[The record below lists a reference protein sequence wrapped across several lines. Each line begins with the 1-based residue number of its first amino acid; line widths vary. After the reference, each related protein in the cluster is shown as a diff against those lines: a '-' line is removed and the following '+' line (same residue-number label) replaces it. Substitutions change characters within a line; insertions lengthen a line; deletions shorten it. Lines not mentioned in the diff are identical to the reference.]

1 MIEVTSSATE
11 KIRGMLAADN
21 PGGLLR
27 LGVVGGGCSGLQY
40 KFKYE
45 QNPRASDSV
54 LEVDGVRLCV
64 DPKSFRFLD
73 GMTLDYIE
81 TILEQRFLFKNPN
94 AEKSCGCGKSF
105 QV

>member
-1 MIEVTSSATE
+1 
-11 KIRGMLAADN
+11 MLDKEN
-21 PGGLLR
+21 PNGYLR

-40 KFKYE
+40 KFRFEKDAR
-45 QNPRASDSV
+45 NSDNV
-54 LEVDGVRLCV
+54 LEVDGVKLCV
-64 DPKSFRFLD
+64 DPKSYHYLD

-105 QV
+105 QVST